1 MLYQRIL
8 EAVYNQ
14 PLAILQE
21 KLEQV
26 QAFLALKAK
35 GGDVSPDQVQ
45 AIVVERDNRR
55 ALAIPDALITTRRPD
70 GVLMAG
76 RVAIISVFGVLSQR
90 AGVLD
95 QMSGLVS
102 AERLGATLDGLVA
115 DRQVKAVVM
124 AFDSPGGSVFGIP
137 ELARKIRDARAEK
150 KIAGIVD
157 SLAAS
162 AAFWLIAQ
170 TSEVTITT
178 GGQMGSHGVIAAHV
192 DVSKMEEMLGVKTTL
207 VTSSPYKAEF
217 ASEQPLGEEARG
229 ELQGKVN
236 AYHAMFTSD
245 LAKGRGV
252 SQARV
257 EKDFGQG
264 RMFLA
269 EEAVKAGLADR
280 VGTLAQLLDRLGAN
294 EAGGPKAEAL
304 PVGAKLAGYRARAVQ
319 VEE

>member
-14 PLAILQE
+14 PLAILPE

-26 QAFLALKAK
+26 QAFLALKAR
-35 GGDVSPDQVQ
+35 GVDVPPEQVH
-45 AIVVERDNRR
+45 AIVAERDNRR
-55 ALAIPDALITTRRPD
+55 ALAIPDALITVRRPD

-76 RVAIISVFGVLSQR
+76 RVAIVSVFGVLAQR
-90 AGVLD
+90 AGPLD
-95 QMSGLVS
+95 QMSGIIGT
-102 AERLGATLDGLVA
+102 ERLGATLDSLIV
-115 DRQVKAVVM
+115 DRQVKSIIM

-137 ELARKIRDARAEK
+137 ELAKKIRDARAEK
-150 KIAGIVD
+150 KIAGIAD

-162 AAFWLIAQ
+162 AGYWLLAQ
-170 TSEVTITT
+170 TSEITVTPA
-178 GGQMGSHGVIAAHV
+178 GQVGSVGVIAAHV
-192 DVSKMEEMLGVKTTL
+192 DVSKMEEILGVKTTL
-207 VTSSPYKAEF
+207 VTSSPFKAEF
-217 ASEQPLGEEARG
+217 APEQPLSEEARA

-236 AYHAMFTSD
+236 AYHAMFTAD

-252 SQARV
+252 SQSRV
-257 EKDFGQG
+257 EKDFGGG

-269 EEAVKAGLADR
+269 EEAVKRGLADR

-294 EAGGPKAEAL
+294 ETGGPKAEARPL
-304 PVGAKLAGYRARAVQ
+304 GAKLAAYRARAVQ